1 MSLDDLFVS
10 LIIVREPMDRLVS
23 AWKDKINRRTGTDR
37 QFYYRKYTMPIL
49 QRFLAKNF
57 IEDPEFMDKNTCS
70 NKQELAWDQGCRVP
84 FKDFIKWIASGN
96 QAADE
101 HWTPAVQLCV
111 ACRAGYDFIGHA
123 EHFNSQE

>member
-1 MSLDDLFVS
+1 M
-10 LIIVREPMDRLVS
+10 
-23 AWKDKINRRTGTDR
+23 
-37 QFYYRKYTMPIL
+37 
-49 QRFLAKNF
+49 
-57 IEDPEFMDKNTCS
+57 
-70 NKQELAWDQGCRVP
+70 P

-123 EHFNSQE
+123 EHFNEDIEVVAKMLKIDSSVIPDTYRQINQHASTYHSDDHFKNKTTEEMFADVPESSLRSIRLIYSADYETFSYVMPEWLANV